1 MKKYGILFFLMACTA
16 ILLAQEQVQM
26 DLLVTDSTWKKEV
39 FPFPLNFA
47 PDIPFEGIEEARFPK
62 RWADTTHAEC
72 WSYVFVWDIKRLSA
86 ITERELED
94 NLQLYFD
101 GLMGWQHTNA
111 LLLKTDD
118 VTDFRK
124 YRGKVKTFDAFFS
137 KKTMTL
143 NVLVEVR
150 YCGQRKKSVVLFR
163 FSPRGFEHEIWHKL
177 NAVTLRSPE
186 CEP

>member
-16 ILLAQEQVQM
+16 ILSAQEPAPI
-26 DLLVTDSTWKKEV
+26 DLLTTDSTWKKEV
-39 FPFPLNFA
+39 FPFPLSFA
-47 PDIPFEGIEEARFPK
+47 PNIPFEGMEEARFPK
-62 RWADTTHAEC
+62 QWADTTSADC
-72 WSYVFVWDIKRLSA
+72 WSYVFAWDIKRHSA

-111 LLLKTDD
+111 VLLKTDD
-118 VTDFRK
+118 AADFSK
-124 YRGKVKTFDAFFS
+124 YRGKIKTFDAFFS

-143 NVLVEVR
+143 NVSVEVR
-150 YCGQRKKSVVLFR
+150 YCSQRKKSVVFFR
-163 FSPRGFEHEIWHKL
+163 FSPQVFEHEIWQKL